1 MIEGLRIRG
10 LGVIAEA
17 QIEFGA
23 GLTVI
28 TGETGAGKTMVVTSL
43 GLLLGGKADAGA
55 VRSGQERAE
64 ASAWL
69 GVEPNS
75 ITVERVLAAGGEIE
89 DGVLLVSRTVSVDGR
104 SRAFAGGRSVPI
116 GVLADLCSDLIAVHG
131 QSEQLLLLRSERR
144 RAALDR
150 YAGEAVAKA
159 VEKYRTAYEGLR
171 DIEQRLERLSESDH
185 DRLFRLESW
194 RAGLSEIAAVDPRPG
209 EDDALAMEID
219 RLANS
224 ESLRLAAQG
233 AHDALRNE
241 GGAGDALAAVLAA
254 RRLLQADAGLDPEL
268 SALADR
274 LGDSATQLADIA
286 DELGRAVADLDAEPG
301 RLDKLQQRRAEVT
314 ALRRRFGGAGG
325 SLDAVLRWAED
336 ASSGLVELDDSEER
350 LAELRRLAAS
360 ARIRCG
366 DAAEQL
372 SRLRTEAAARFGAA
386 VTEEL
391 IALAMPNAHL
401 RVAVQQTLAIA
412 GLEVGDGRRVAY
424 GPSGTDEVEF
434 LLTPHRGAAERPIG
448 RGASGGELSR
458 VMLAIEVVFAG
469 ADPVPTFVFDEV
481 DAGVGGE
488 AAIELG
494 RRLARL
500 SRSAQVIVVTHLAQV
515 AVFADRHLVVV
526 KADDGS
532 VTEAGVVGVAG
543 EARIRELARML
554 GGVSD
559 STAAAEHVREL
570 LELAADAKVERGPT
584 KPRRSKGTKT

>member
-1 MIEGLRIRG
+1 VIEGLRIRG

-75 ITVERVLAAGGEIE
+75 IVVERVLAAGGEIE

-116 GVLADLCSDLIAVHG
+116 GVLADLGSDLIAVHG

-150 YAGEAVAKA
+150 YAGEPVAKA

-171 DIEQRLERLSESDH
+171 DIEQRLERLSESDQ

-254 RRLLQADAGLDPEL
+254 RRLLQAEAGLDPEL

-274 LGDSATQLADIA
+274 LGDLATQLADIA
-286 DELGRAVADLDAEPG
+286 DELGRAVSDLDAEPA

-336 ASSGLVELDDSEER
+336 ASNGLVELDDSEER

-372 SRLRTEAAARFGAA
+372 SGLRTDAAARFGAA
-386 VTEEL
+386 VTEVE
-391 IALAMPNAHL
+391 
-401 RVAVQQTLAIA
+401 VQQTPAIA

-488 AAIELG
+488 SAIELG